1 MRLLFLSN
9 LFPDQAEP
17 YRGLDNSIVLRQLAQ
32 RFDIRTLSPRPAIPG
47 SQLWFRSRSCKL
59 EDAILNPTYLAY
71 PYIPKFGS
79 RFNHLLLYHRI
90 RSTLLDWH
98 RAVPFDVLLCSWAY
112 PDACALARIAKD
124 LKVPFVA
131 VTQGTDVHTYLDNP
145 IRREIICEALSHA
158 SSVINRSR
166 DLAGRLQRAGIS
178 EERLHVVYN
187 GVDLETFRPEEPLA
201 ARRELSLPEF
211 GKIVLFVGNLLP
223 VKNPDLLLNAW
234 AIARRTLPDESRLVM
249 VGKGPLEREVRHT
262 ISRLG
267 LQSQVILAGPK
278 NSQQVARYLQAA
290 DLLALSSRNEGVPN
304 VVLEAFASGRRVV
317 TTNVGGIKEV
327 LTSQMLGVL
336 VDEHEPAALANA
348 IVNTLDVPAD
358 VAGIRKHALYFNWER
373 AAAEYAELLSRAT
386 SGSPA

>member
-17 YRGLDNSIVLRQLAQ
+17 YRGLDNSIVLRQLAR

-47 SQLWFRSRSCKL
+47 SQLWFRTRYCKP
-59 EDAILNPTYLAY
+59 EDAVLKPAYLAY

-79 RFNHLLLYHRI
+79 RFNHRLLYHQI
-90 RSTLLDWH
+90 RRMLLDWH
-98 RAVPFDVLLCSWAY
+98 KVAPFDVLLSSWAY
-112 PDACALARIAKD
+112 PDACALARIAED
-124 LKVPFVA
+124 IKVPFVA

-145 IRREIICEALSHA
+145 VRRKIIFEALSRA
-158 SSVINRSR
+158 SAVINRSR
-166 DLAGRLQRAGIS
+166 DLANRLQRAGINQ
-178 EERLHVVYN
+178 ERLHVVYN

-201 ARRELSLPEF
+201 ARRELGLPEF

-290 DLLALSSRNEGVPN
+290 DLLVLSSRNEGVPN

-317 TTNVGGIKEV
+317 TTNIGGIKEV

-348 IVNTLDVPAD
+348 IGNTLDVPAD

-373 AAAEYAELLSRAT
+373 AAAEYAGLLSRAT